1 MKIVVLEPLGIPA
14 ERVREILRGAAG
26 AETEVVCYPD
36 RVTEPEALGA
46 RCAGAE
52 IAVLANLP
60 FPRAAIER
68 CDSLKLLCVAFTGVD
83 HVDVDCCRERGVAV
97 CNCAGYATTAVAE
110 LTFGLLFSL
119 LRRLPVV
126 EKRCRDGGVR
136 DGLIGRELEGKT
148 FGVVGSGA
156 IGSRV
161 CALAGAF
168 GCRVLACNRS
178 GRPVSGAESVT
189 LEELLR
195 ESDIVSLHTPLT
207 PETRGMIGREQLAM
221 MKPGALLLN
230 TARGDVVDS
239 AALREVYTEE
249 YRRQM
254 AEVIAKEM
262 AAYIEDKAKQ
272 LGLAGT
278 VTVEVEAG
286 EAPQLKAVH
295 LAMPYHE
302 ELSGWLTDIGLTTQY
317 WQEGSCGGEGTAA
330 GESECARQDAG

>member
-119 LRRLPVV
+119 LRRLPAV
-126 EKRCRDGGVR
+126 E
-136 DGLIGRELEGKT
+136 
-148 FGVVGSGA
+148 
-156 IGSRV
+156 
-161 CALAGAF
+161 
-168 GCRVLACNRS
+168 
-178 GRPVSGAESVT
+178 
-189 LEELLR
+189 
-195 ESDIVSLHTPLT
+195 
-207 PETRGMIGREQLAM
+207 
-221 MKPGALLLN
+221 
-230 TARGDVVDS
+230 
-239 AALREVYTEE
+239 
-249 YRRQM
+249 
-254 AEVIAKEM
+254 
-262 AAYIEDKAKQ
+262 
-272 LGLAGT
+272 
-278 VTVEVEAG
+278 
-286 EAPQLKAVH
+286 
-295 LAMPYHE
+295 
-302 ELSGWLTDIGLTTQY
+302 
-317 WQEGSCGGEGTAA
+317 
-330 GESECARQDAG
+330 

>member
-119 LRRLPVV
+119 LRRLPAV
-126 EKRCRDGGVR
+126 EERCRGGGVR

-239 AALREVYTEE
+239 AALREALES
-249 YRRQM
+249 
-254 AEVIAKEM
+254 
-262 AAYIEDKAKQ
+262 
-272 LGLAGT
+272 GHLAGAGVDVFHAEPPLGEEPLLGAPNCVFT
-278 VTVEVEAG
+278 PHIGFATHEAFEKRAVLVGGNIAAFLRG
-286 EAPQLKAVH
+286 E
-295 LAMPYHE
+295 E
-302 ELSGWLTDIGLTTQY
+302 RCRI
-317 WQEGSCGGEGTAA
+317 C
-330 GESECARQDAG
+330 

>member
-119 LRRLPVV
+119 LRRLPAV
-126 EKRCRDGGVR
+126 EERCRDGGVR

-148 FGVVGSGA
+148 LGVVGSGA

-239 AALREVYTEE
+239 AALREALES
-249 YRRQM
+249 
-254 AEVIAKEM
+254 
-262 AAYIEDKAKQ
+262 
-272 LGLAGT
+272 GHLAGAGVDVFHAEPPLGEEPLLGAPNCVFT
-278 VTVEVEAG
+278 PHIGFATHEAFEKRAALVGGNIAAFLRG
-286 EAPQLKAVH
+286 E
-295 LAMPYHE
+295 E
-302 ELSGWLTDIGLTTQY
+302 RCRI
-317 WQEGSCGGEGTAA
+317 C
-330 GESECARQDAG
+330 

>member
-1 MKIVVLEPLGIPA
+1 MILLGATFCRSFPS
-14 ERVREILRGAAG
+14 
-26 AETEVVCYPD
+26 

-119 LRRLPVV
+119 LRRLPAV
-126 EKRCRDGGVR
+126 EERCRDGGVR

-239 AALREVYTEE
+239 AALREALES
-249 YRRQM
+249 
-254 AEVIAKEM
+254 
-262 AAYIEDKAKQ
+262 
-272 LGLAGT
+272 GHLAGAGVDVFHAEPPLGEEPLLGAPNCVFT
-278 VTVEVEAG
+278 PHIGFATHEAFEKRAALVGGNIAAFLRG
-286 EAPQLKAVH
+286 E
-295 LAMPYHE
+295 E
-302 ELSGWLTDIGLTTQY
+302 RCRI
-317 WQEGSCGGEGTAA
+317 C
-330 GESECARQDAG
+330 

>member
-52 IAVLANLP
+52 NAVLANLP

-119 LRRLPVV
+119 LRRLPAV
-126 EKRCRDGGVR
+126 EERCRDGGVR

-221 MKPGALLLN
+221 MKTGALLLN

-239 AALREVYTEE
+239 AALREALES
-249 YRRQM
+249 
-254 AEVIAKEM
+254 
-262 AAYIEDKAKQ
+262 
-272 LGLAGT
+272 GHLAGAGVDVFHAEPPLGEEPLLGAPNCVFT
-278 VTVEVEAG
+278 PHIGFATHEAFEKRAALVGGNIAAFLRG
-286 EAPQLKAVH
+286 E
-295 LAMPYHE
+295 E
-302 ELSGWLTDIGLTTQY
+302 RCRI
-317 WQEGSCGGEGTAA
+317 C
-330 GESECARQDAG
+330 

>member
-119 LRRLPVV
+119 LRRLPAV
-126 EKRCRDGGVR
+126 EERCRDGGVR

-221 MKPGALLLN
+221 MKTGALLLN

-239 AALREVYTEE
+239 AALREALES
-249 YRRQM
+249 
-254 AEVIAKEM
+254 
-262 AAYIEDKAKQ
+262 
-272 LGLAGT
+272 GHLAGAGVDVFHAEPPLGEEPLLGAPNCVFT
-278 VTVEVEAG
+278 PHIGFSTHEAFEKRAALVGGNIAAFLRG
-286 EAPQLKAVH
+286 E
-295 LAMPYHE
+295 E
-302 ELSGWLTDIGLTTQY
+302 RCRI
-317 WQEGSCGGEGTAA
+317 C
-330 GESECARQDAG
+330 

>member
-36 RVTEPEALGA
+36 RVTEPEVLGA

-119 LRRLPVV
+119 LRRLPAV
-126 EKRCRDGGVR
+126 EERCRDGGVR

-221 MKPGALLLN
+221 MKTGALLLN

-239 AALREVYTEE
+239 AALREALES
-249 YRRQM
+249 
-254 AEVIAKEM
+254 
-262 AAYIEDKAKQ
+262 
-272 LGLAGT
+272 GHLAGAGVDVFHAEPPLGEEPLLGAPNCVFT
-278 VTVEVEAG
+278 PHIGFATHEAFEKRAALVGGNIAAFLRG
-286 EAPQLKAVH
+286 E
-295 LAMPYHE
+295 E
-302 ELSGWLTDIGLTTQY
+302 RCRI
-317 WQEGSCGGEGTAA
+317 C
-330 GESECARQDAG
+330 